1 MSMETKITLV
11 DVVKLDRP
19 DVVLDNQKYLNNGHE
34 IITCGNSSLEKIV
47 VPNNAIF
54 WKDHAEV
61 VRLIKDAY
69 NSQAYISFEDEIIH
83 DLKIISLCNP
93 NLLFTVQFEFPE
105 YEADSTYRLHVLN
118 GKMLQNGVVFKFQ
131 YSPDEVVK
139 HLDMIP

>member
-1 MSMETKITLV
+1 MSMETRVKLV
-11 DVVKLDRP
+11 DVVKLERP
-19 DVVLDNQKYLNNGHE
+19 DVVLDNQKYLDNGHE

-47 VPNNAIF
+47 VPNNAFF
-54 WKDHAEV
+54 WKDRAEV

-105 YEADSTYRLHVLN
+105 YEADSTYRLHILN
-118 GKMLQNGVVFKFQ
+118 GKMLQNGVIFKFQ

>member
-1 MSMETKITLV
+1 METKITLV
-11 DVVKLDRP
+11 DVVKLERP
-19 DVVLDNQKYLNNGHE
+19 DVVLDNKKYLDNGYD

-69 NSQAYISFEDEIIH
+69 NSQSYISFENEIIH

-93 NLLFTVQFEFPE
+93 NLLFTVQFEYPE
-105 YEADSTYRLHVLN
+105 YEADSIYRLHILN
-118 GKMLQNGVVFKFQ
+118 GKMLQNGVILKFQ
-131 YSPDEVVK
+131 YDTEDEIVK